1 MFVEKIIKKIM
12 KKNKKDFEE
21 RKDAFLKEYRL
32 LVDKYKIDIAV
43 KLKYDNFS
51 ITPELFLVDLKD
63 IKNDNA
69 EQSK

>member
-1 MFVEKIIKKIM
+1 MFVEKIVKKIM

-32 LVDKYKIDIAV
+32 LVDKYKVDIAV

-51 ITPELFLVDLKD
+51 ITPELFLVDLKEL
-63 IKNDNA
+63 KNDNS
-69 EQSK
+69 E